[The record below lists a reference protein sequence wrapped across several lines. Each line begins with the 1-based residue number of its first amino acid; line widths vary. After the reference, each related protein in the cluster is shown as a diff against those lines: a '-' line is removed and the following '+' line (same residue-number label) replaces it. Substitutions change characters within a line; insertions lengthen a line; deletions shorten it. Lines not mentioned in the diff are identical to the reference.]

1 MLEFLFEPLVDTYY
15 FGCPDS
21 CILPN
26 GDTHQ
31 FLKMLFTPITA
42 IGVSIGIFVGVLF
55 ALGRIPDLETL
66 RSLRSPFKRK
76 SAIKEIMDSPE
87 AVSEHEPKTIKQFER
102 AIRKND
108 KKEFLKN
115 TKEDLNTDLAF
126 DKFLAFQDPAH
137 PQTEPFVAVR
147 TEAKE
152 VEIAKVQ
159 EEKEQEFYKDNKQE
173 LEKQARQITELMKSE
188 NITEEEAIDRIIA
201 EMPSEDK
208 VVETSVEIPS
218 KEEEEVDMDID
229 IFKQD
234 ELKYNP
240 QKKRKFYQ
248 KKEKKQKPKYNYSL
262 TDLGTKRRDEYAR
275 QIEIK
280 IHEWALPMPKYNGK
294 NQEYQMEEEL
304 LKSEIKKLCLF
315 ISMAEMMADKKTSKK
330 HYWNKKIKVV

>member
-1 MLEFLFEPLVDTYY
+1 MLEFLLEPFIDTYY

-31 FLKMLFTPITA
+31 FLKILFTPITA

-87 AVSEHEPKTIKQFER
+87 AVVSEHEPKTIKQYER

-115 TKEDLNTDLAF
+115 ASVDPKSELAF
-126 DKFLAFQDPAH
+126 DKFLAFQDPDH
-137 PQTEPFVAVR
+137 PQTEPLVAVR

-152 VEIAKVQ
+152 EEIAKVQ

-173 LEKQARQITELMKSE
+173 LEKQAKQIRELMKSE

-208 VVETSVEIPS
+208 VVMPVEIPS
-218 KEEEEVDMDID
+218 KEIEVDMDID
-229 IFKQD
+229 VFKQD
-234 ELKYNP
+234 ELKYN
-240 QKKRKFYQ
+240 KKEKRKFYQ
-248 KKEKKQKPKYNYSL
+248 KKEKKEKPKYNYSL
-262 TDLGTKRRDEYAR
+262 TELGTKRRDEYAK
-275 QIEIK
+275 QIENK
-280 IHEWALPMPKYNGK
+280 LHEWALPMPKYNGQ
-294 NQEYQMEEEL
+294 NQEYQMEDSL

-315 ISMAEMMADKKTSKK
+315 ISMAEMMADKSKSKK
-330 HYWNKKIKVV
+330 HYWNKVRIVK